1 MYGMSDTLKTGFLL
15 IFLYF
20 LFFRSVL
27 EYDSEMFTKI
37 SFLFEWNDFYF
48 IIIGKF
54 VNSNLFDTRKIG

>member
-1 MYGMSDTLKTGFLL
+1 M
-15 IFLYF
+15 
-20 LFFRSVL
+20 L

-54 VNSNLFDTRKIG
+54 VKTLSVYMDSSNLFDTSTKKIG